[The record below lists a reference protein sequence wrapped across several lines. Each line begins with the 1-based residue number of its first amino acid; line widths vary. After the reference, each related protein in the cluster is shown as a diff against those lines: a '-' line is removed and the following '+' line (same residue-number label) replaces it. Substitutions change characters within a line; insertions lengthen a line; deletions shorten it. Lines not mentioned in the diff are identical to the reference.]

1 MPYIKQVIKDTI
13 ELPYV
18 KDDGQLTYAIDAM
31 AESLLA
37 MKCDYDWDTLS
48 YSHLAQVIGDIEC
61 AKIELARRVLALL
74 EDRKIVENGE
84 VFESV
89 ATLSARYNE
98 ARVAAATRTHSVQ
111 QVAS

>member
-1 MPYIKQVIKDTI
+1 MPYIKSEIKDTI
-13 ELPYV
+13 ELPYI

-37 MKCDYDWDTLS
+37 QKCDYDWSTLS
-48 YSHLAQVIGDIEC
+48 YAHLAQVIGDIEC

-74 EDRKIVENGE
+74 EDRKRVENGE

-89 ATLSARYNE
+89 ATLSAMHTE
-98 ARVAAATRTHSVQ
+98 AVVEHAARL
-111 QVAS
+111 AS